1 MKSAIVFD
9 WNGTLLDDANAVLQ
23 TINAILSRFGRAAV
37 DMRRL
42 REEFELPLSVLFR
55 NLDMSKDEIDVVERN
70 DSAIFHD
77 TYEFLARNAAL
88 RKGARNVLL
97 AADHRAVHTII
108 VSNHIVEPIRAQVR
122 RLGIKTHV
130 TDILAFEN
138 RATQFK
144 SVNKEERLRLYMQA
158 NDIPPQRT
166 VIVGDMPVETEIARN
181 LGLINVSIMGGFVS
195 EARLRAAGPDYM
207 IHDHHELLPI
217 LQKHCILPIG

>member
-55 NLDMSKDEIDVVERN
+55 NLDMSKDEIDVVQRN

-122 RLGIKTHV
+122 RLGIKDSRHGHFG
-130 TDILAFEN
+130 I
-138 RATQFK
+138 
-144 SVNKEERLRLYMQA
+144 
-158 NDIPPQRT
+158 
-166 VIVGDMPVETEIARN
+166 
-181 LGLINVSIMGGFVS
+181 
-195 EARLRAAGPDYM
+195 
-207 IHDHHELLPI
+207 
-217 LQKHCILPIG
+217 